1 MIYIKP
7 INQFLNESLKEDTV
21 LYHAGEIKN
30 GILDPNNPIW
40 LSVDYYMA
48 ESYLGYS
55 GDFIYSFILD
65 KSANLLDLTNLKTF
79 QEVKSKVYDNYSEKF
94 IKYKNEYWGYEE
106 KEKLRDYNILK
117 NYKNYDEILK
127 RIEEIKT
134 SGTLYDLFYNLNK
147 EEFDE
152 AKIYH
157 PEWKFKLD
165 KYNNEAEKYYYDNI
179 DNLSEEI
186 KLKFKEWFILE
197 SLVYNMNYLSHI
209 STNEF
214 GFYFVDYCKEN
225 GYDGYLAVSSYADP
239 RITGEEVV
247 VVNTK
252 KLHSMKIVTKNPY

>member
-1 MIYIKP
+1 LQVFKTAEMVVITLIIKFIFTKNLGYQILLDSVQSRGISHLLDDCSNPESELFAKTWEFFETLHSYSYTYI
-7 INQFLNESLKEDTV
+7 
-21 LYHAGEIKN
+21 IKN
-30 GILDPNNPIW
+30 VYPNA
-40 LSVDYYMA
+40 SDVFD
-48 ESYLGYS
+48 
-55 GDFIYSFILD
+55 
-65 KSANLLDLTNLKTF
+65 T
-79 QEVKSKVYDNYSEKF
+79 
-94 IKYKNEYWGYEE
+94 
-106 KEKLRDYNILK
+106 ILK
-117 NYKNYDEILK
+117 DDEILK

-147 EEFDE
+147 EEFEE

-239 RITGEEVV
+239 RITGEEIAI
-247 VVNTK
+247 VNTK
-252 KLHSMKIVTKNPY
+252 KLHSMEIVTENPY